1 MKVSRDQMQANRL
14 RILDEASRL
23 FRAKGFDAVGVAE
36 VMQAAGLT
44 HGGFYGHFD
53 SKEDLFAQS
62 VAHVFSPV
70 TSGPMEPLDFRT
82 FLAGYLSPPH
92 RTDAAG
98 GCPTAA
104 LGADVQRQSTPA
116 RTAMTEGVRA
126 QLQRVASALSDDAS
140 AQSRRAAT
148 GVWATMVGALLLSR
162 AVDDE
167 VFGNQILTDAQ
178 AWLEAQVD
186 TPNR

>member
-14 RILDEASRL
+14 RILEEASRL

-44 HGGFYGHFD
+44 HGGFYGHFK

-70 TSGPMEPLDFRT
+70 TSGPVEPLDIRA
-82 FLAGYLSPPH
+82 FLTGYLSPAH

-116 RTAMTEGVRA
+116 RAAMTEGVRV
-126 QLQRVASALSDDAS
+126 QLKRVASALSDDAS
-140 AQSRRAAT
+140 AQSRRDAT

-162 AVDDE
+162 AVEDE
-167 VFGNQILTDAQ
+167 AFGNQILSDAQ

-186 TPNR
+186 TPPR